1 MSRVSSAANQSRAV
15 LSVLQRE
22 NPGKV
27 ITDSYLLLMK
37 SLQQTTTSITWDVL
51 TNQSTPT
58 CIEQR
63 LNLSDKFVVRDWA
76 YATMMTAMAGA
87 APTNAEISVGIP
99 WTYNNPQATPFGFG
113 PVVGPLIGAIYNG
126 TIDVTINSLVYYRKF
141 PVRNFYRVP
150 VSQAGT
156 AVSTQATTGVVQ
168 RDGWNDLNFAFSP
181 VMPTFTLDG
190 LGSNQIVMTLP
201 NPTATS
207 AAATFANFACLY
219 MRGFLIQNVNQ
230 KSRNSLLRNN

>member
-1 MSRVSSAANQSRAV
+1 MAKVSSAANQSRAV
-15 LSVLQRE
+15 FQALTQE
-22 NPGKV
+22 YPGKV

-37 SLQQTTTSITWDVL
+37 TLQQTTTQISWDVL

-58 CIEQR
+58 VIEQR

-76 YATMMTAMAGA
+76 YATMMTASAGTTSTA
-87 APTNAEISVGIP
+87 AELSQGIP
-99 WTYNNPQATPFGFG
+99 VTYNNPQATPFGFG
-113 PVVGPLIGAIYNG
+113 PTVGPLIGVIYNG
-126 TIDVTINSLVYYRKF
+126 YIDVTINSLVYYRKF

-150 VSQAGT
+150 VSQSGT
-156 AVSTQATTGVVQ
+156 AASAVATTGVIQ

-181 VMPTFTLDG
+181 VMPTYTLDG

-207 AAATFANFACLY
+207 AAANFNNWACLY
-219 MRGFLIQNVNQ
+219 LRGFLIQNVNQ
-230 KSRNSLLRNN
+230 K

>member
-1 MSRVSSAANQSRAV
+1 MGKIPSSANQSRAV
-15 LSVLQRE
+15 LNQLQRE
-22 NPGKV
+22 YPGKV

-37 SLQQTTTSITWDVL
+37 TLQQTTTTITWDVL

-63 LNLSDKFVVRDWA
+63 LNLSDKFVVRDWM
-76 YATMMTAMAGA
+76 YATMMTASAGA
-87 APTNAEISVGIP
+87 TSTPAEISEGVP
-99 WTYNNPQATPFGFG
+99 WTYPNAQATPFGFG
-113 PVVGPLIGAIYNG
+113 PNFAPLIGVIYNG
-126 TIDVTINSLVYYRKF
+126 WIDVTINSLVYYRKF

-150 VSQAGT
+150 TSQSGV
-156 AVSTQATTGVVQ
+156 AVSSIAVQGVLTA
-168 RDGWNDLNFAFSP
+168 DGWDSLNYGYSP

-201 NPTATS
+201 NATATS
-207 AAATFANFACLY
+207 ADTNFNNWACMY

-230 KSRNSLLRNN
+230 K